1 MNNPSDEESQLS
13 QEEFNREMEKMEQ
26 GPDEFD
32 GEEWDI
38 EKGSMGG
45 KSRRHRRRSGKS
57 GKSKKIR
64 RTRKH
69 KKTRRS
75 RKHRSHKRRR

>member
-1 MNNPSDEESQLS
+1 MNNSSDEESQMS
-13 QEEFNREMEKMEQ
+13 QEEFNREMEKMEE
-26 GPDEFD
+26 GPDEFVD
-32 GEEWDI
+32 EEWDI

-45 KSRRHRRRSGKS
+45 KSRRHRRKS
-57 GKSKKIR
+57 HKSRKSKKIR

-69 KKTRRS
+69 KKTRHS